1 MLMQKSIFFSFLYCL
16 FLISSVT
23 AQNGP
28 LVRSENGVVV
38 SAEKL
43 ASKVGIT
50 ILKQGGNAVDA
61 AVAVGFALAVTY
73 PVAGNLGGGGYMVIV
88 FPDGKSTTI
97 DYRETAPFL
106 ATRDMYLDEK
116 GEFLPNLSQK
126 GALSA
131 GVPGSVAGLIYSHK
145 KYGKLDFSKVIQPA
159 INLAADGFPLPYQT
173 AESFENNHKVFSEF
187 PSSMKVFSKEGKP
200 YKYGEV
206 FKQPDLA
213 KTLTRVKDFGFAGFY
228 EGETADLIV
237 ASMKKNNG
245 IITHDDLKRYTPVER
260 EALRSTFHEFEI
272 VSMGPSSSGGVTLI
286 NMLNILENFKIEKNE
301 WGSSRYLHLLT
312 ETMKLAYADRAEHLG
327 DPQFFPVPTV
337 GLTSKE
343 YAHKRSKLIGD
354 NATPSAETSFGKPE
368 SEQTT
373 HYSVFDKDG
382 IAVSVTTTINSGYGS
397 KLVVDGAGFLLN
409 NEMDDFSAK
418 PGVPNQFG
426 LVGNEANAIQ
436 PFKRMLS
443 SMTPTIVLK
452 NNRPWLVIGTPG
464 GSTII
469 TGVLQVV
476 LNATLFKMDLRRAI
490 DMPKIHHQW
499 LPDEIYHE
507 KYALST
513 DVADNLK
520 KRGHIIGQTRQLN
533 LMEGILI
540 DPETGI
546 KWGYSDSRGSGS
558 AEGY

>member
-1 MLMQKSIFFSFLYCL
+1 MLRLTYSKFFLL
-16 FLISSVT
+16 LLLLVT
-23 AQNGP
+23 TAFPQNGP
-28 LVRSENGVVV
+28 LIRSENGMVV

-50 ILKQGGNAVDA
+50 ILRQGGNAIDA
-61 AVAVGFALAVTY
+61 AVAVGFALSVTY
-73 PVAGNLGGGGYMVIV
+73 PVAGNIGGGGYMVIV

-131 GVPGSVAGLIYSHK
+131 GVPGSVAGLIYAHQ
-145 KYGKLDFSKVIQPA
+145 KYGKLPFAKVIQPA
-159 INLAADGFPLPYQT
+159 INLASDGFPLPYET
-173 AESFENNHKVFSEF
+173 AESFQNNQNSFKEFS
-187 PSSMKVFSKEGKP
+187 STMKIFSRGGEL
-200 YKYGEV
+200 YKRGDIFRQQE
-206 FKQPDLA
+206 LA
-213 KTLTRVKDFGFAGFY
+213 KTLTRIKEAGFSGFY

-237 ASMKKNNG
+237 ACMKNNGG
-245 IITHDDLKRYTPVER
+245 IITHDDLRRYKPVER
-260 EALRSTFHEFEI
+260 EPLRSTFHNYEI
-272 VSMGPSSSGGVTLI
+272 ISMGPSSSGGVTLI

-327 DPQFFPVPTV
+327 DPDFFPVPTG
-337 GLTSKE
+337 GLISKE
-343 YAHKRSKLIGD
+343 YAQSRSKLIGE
-354 NATPSAETSFGKPE
+354 NAVRSSGVTFGKPE

-373 HYSVFDKDG
+373 HYSVLDKNG

-426 LVGNEANAIQ
+426 LVGNEANSIQ

-443 SMTPTIVLK
+443 SMTPTVVLK
-452 NNRPWLVIGTPG
+452 NKRPFLVIGTPG

-476 LNATLFKMDLRRAI
+476 MNAAVFGMDLRQAI
-490 DMPKIHHQW
+490 DMPRIHHQW
-499 LPDEIYHE
+499 LPDQILHE
-507 KYALST
+507 KYALSQ
-513 DVADNLK
+513 DVIENLK
-520 KRGHIIGQTRQLN
+520 KRGHLIGPERQLN

-540 DPETGI
+540 DQEKGI
-546 KWGYSDSRGSGS
+546 IWGYSDSRGSGS

>member
-1 MLMQKSIFFSFLYCL
+1 MLMLKSIFFSLVL
-16 FLISSVT
+16 FLFAFESTFS
-23 AQNGP
+23 QNGP

-43 ASKVGIT
+43 ASKVGLT

-73 PVAGNLGGGGYMVIV
+73 PVAGNIGGGGYMIIV
-88 FPDGKSTTI
+88 FPDGKSTSV
-97 DYRETAPFL
+97 DYRESAPFL

-131 GVPGSVAGLIYSHK
+131 GVPGSVAGLIYAQN
-145 KYGKLDFSKVIQPA
+145 KYGKLPFGKVIQPA
-159 INLAADGFPLPYQT
+159 INLASEGFPLPVST
-173 AESFENNHKVFSEF
+173 AQSFENSQRSFSEF
-187 PSSMKVFSKEGKP
+187 PASMKIFSKNGNF
-200 YKYGEV
+200 YKHGEI
-206 FKQPDLA
+206 FKQPDLS
-213 KTLTRVKDFGFAGFY
+213 KTLTRIKNSGVSGFY

-237 ASMKKNNG
+237 ASMKQNNG
-245 IITHDDLKRYTPVER
+245 IITHDDLKRYKPVER
-260 EALRSTFHEFEI
+260 EPLRSSFRDYEI
-272 VSMGPSSSGGVTLI
+272 ISMGPSSSGGVTLI
-286 NMLNILENFKIEKNE
+286 NMLNILENFNIERNE
-301 WGSSRYLHLLT
+301 WGSSRYLHLLI
-312 ETMKLAYADRAEHLG
+312 EAMKLAYADRAEHLG
-327 DPQFFPVPTV
+327 DPDFFPVPTT
-337 GLTSKE
+337 GLLSKE
-343 YAHKRSKLIGD
+343 YALKRSKLIGE
-354 NATPSAETSFGKPE
+354 NASPSAEISFGRPE

-426 LVGNEANAIQ
+426 LVGNEANAIE

-452 NNRPWLVIGTPG
+452 NNRPWLIIGTPG

-469 TGVLQVV
+469 TGVLQVI
-476 LNATLFKMDLRRAI
+476 LNATIFKMELRQAI
-490 DMPKIHHQW
+490 DMPRIHHQW
-499 LPDEIYHE
+499 LPDEIFHE
-507 KYALST
+507 RHALSV
-513 DVADNLK
+513 DVIENLK
-520 KRGHIIGQTRQLN
+520 NRGHIVGQVRQLN

>member
-1 MLMQKSIFFSFLYCL
+1 MLRLTYSKFFFLL
-16 FLISSVT
+16 LLLVT
-23 AQNGP
+23 TAFPQNGP
-28 LVRSENGVVV
+28 LIRSENGMVV

-50 ILKQGGNAVDA
+50 ILKQGGNAIDA
-61 AVAVGFALAVTY
+61 AVAVGFALSVTY
-73 PVAGNLGGGGYMVIV
+73 PVAGNIGGGGYMVIV

-131 GVPGSVAGLIYSHK
+131 GVPGSVAGLIYAHQ
-145 KYGKLDFSKVIQPA
+145 KYGKLPFAKVIQPA
-159 INLAADGFPLPYQT
+159 INLASDGFPLPYET
-173 AESFENNHKVFSEF
+173 AESFQNNQNSFKEFS
-187 PSSMKVFSKEGKP
+187 STMKIFSRGGEL
-200 YKYGEV
+200 YKRGDIFRQQE
-206 FKQPDLA
+206 LA
-213 KTLTRVKDFGFAGFY
+213 KTLTRIKEAGFSGFY

-237 ASMKKNNG
+237 ACMKNNGG
-245 IITHDDLKRYTPVER
+245 IITHDDLRRYKPVER
-260 EALRSTFHEFEI
+260 EALRSTFHDYEI
-272 VSMGPSSSGGVTLI
+272 ISMGPSSSGGVTLI

-327 DPQFFPVPTV
+327 DPDFFPVPTG
-337 GLTSKE
+337 GLISKE
-343 YAHKRSKLIGD
+343 YAQSRSKLIGE
-354 NATPSAETSFGKPE
+354 NAVRSSGVTFGKPE

-373 HYSVFDKDG
+373 HYSVLDKNG
-382 IAVSVTTTINSGYGS
+382 VAVSVTTTINSGYGS

-426 LVGNEANAIQ
+426 LVGNEANSIQ

-443 SMTPTIVLK
+443 SMTPTVVLK
-452 NNRPWLVIGTPG
+452 NKRPFLVIGTPG

-476 LNATLFKMDLRRAI
+476 MNAAVFGMDLRQAI
-490 DMPKIHHQW
+490 DMPRIHHQW
-499 LPDEIYHE
+499 LPDQILHE
-507 KYALST
+507 KYALSR
-513 DVADNLK
+513 DVLENLK
-520 KRGHIIGQTRQLN
+520 KRGHLIGPERQLN

-540 DPETGI
+540 DQEKGI
-546 KWGYSDSRGSGS
+546 IWGYSDLRGSGS